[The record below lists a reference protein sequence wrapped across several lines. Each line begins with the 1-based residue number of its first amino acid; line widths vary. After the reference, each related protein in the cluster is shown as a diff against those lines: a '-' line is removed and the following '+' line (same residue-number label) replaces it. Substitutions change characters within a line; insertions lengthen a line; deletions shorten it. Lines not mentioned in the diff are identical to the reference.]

1 MGTQSQSEF
10 LNLPFQE
17 KLEFRFKAMQGLDYQ
32 TIETLAEFLLDEVL
46 FAAAPPA
53 SAKSAEVNRQIDN

>member
-1 MGTQSQSEF
+1 
-10 LNLPFQE
+10 
-17 KLEFRFKAMQGLDYQ
+17 LDYQ

-53 SAKSAEVNRQIDN
+53 SAKPAEVNRQIDN